1 MIDNFHEEVTDV
13 EVTGVEVTGVKVT
26 DVLPTKQGFAFK
38 WTFTKAASK

>member
-1 MIDNFHEEVTDV
+1 MIDNFHEEVTGV

-38 WTFTKAASK
+38 

>member
-26 DVLPTKQGFAFK
+26 GVLPTKQGFAFK
-38 WTFTKAASK
+38 